1 MAGEIQIMIPQYG
14 ELNRIYNDFLISH
27 TFSFDRQKFITD
39 FYKQYNNTKAF
50 EAAILE
56 LVLDKPKEQY
66 TLSPQQ
72 PENRDRE
79 KHIDLRK
86 TSIV

>member
-1 MAGEIQIMIPQYG
+1 MTQN
-14 ELNRIYNDFLISH
+14 L
-27 TFSFDRQKFITD
+27 
-39 FYKQYNNTKAF
+39 F

-66 TLSPQQ
+66 TLVLNSLRT
-72 PENRDRE
+72 EIE
-79 KHIDLRK
+79 KKHIDLRK